1 MSVVIKRLSVF
12 IYIVCPRNKVLKTD
26 LTGLRFCNNIVITMS
41 KSHKHPQS
49 AFAPLQVAIR
59 PIGNSKGVVIPKVIL
74 EQSGIEQMVEM
85 TIDGERIILAK
96 PKNMVRENWARDA
109 QQIAQQGEKAL
120 DLWDFSNEEDG
131 DWVW

>member
-1 MSVVIKRLSVF
+1 
-12 IYIVCPRNKVLKTD
+12 
-26 LTGLRFCNNIVITMS
+26 MS